1 MREIRPRPWDLIDRL
16 GNTPFMPE
24 GRDQPAMST
33 GKVIPEPID
42 KRQPFDAAAWRAA
55 LGEYQDI
62 PFMEDGRDQ
71 GTIADDENSGGGGS

>member
-1 MREIRPRPWDLIDRL
+1 MREIRPMPWGLIDRL
-16 GNTPFMPE
+16 GDTPFMPE
-24 GRDQPAMST
+24 GRDQPAMPA

-42 KRQPFDAAAWRAA
+42 EQQRFDAAAWRAA

-71 GTIADDENSGGGGS
+71 GTITDDENSGGGRS